1 MESQSD
7 NLPCVSLSGAVLHS
21 WQALVPIKQGS
32 NGKSRLSGLLDEA
45 ERVALVKR
53 MSAHVLGVL
62 EDCDFI
68 ESITVLS
75 PQRPEQWRGEWRED
89 QGRGLNAELTAWRSE
104 LGPVSS
110 LIIHADLPLLKISDV
125 QEMVALAD
133 KHGSALATDRAEQ
146 GTNALALA
154 QGYGDEFEFCFGPFS
169 RKLHTAQIEA
179 MPVLHLLGL
188 KVDID
193 FPDDLT
199 FAEAQGFRLDPACQW
214 EG

>member
-75 PQRPEQWRGEWRED
+75 PQRPEQWRALR
-89 QGRGLNAELTAWRSE
+89 L
-104 LGPVSS
+104 SS
-110 LIIHADLPLLKISDV
+110 P
-125 QEMVALAD
+125 
-133 KHGSALATDRAEQ
+133 
-146 GTNALALA
+146 
-154 QGYGDEFEFCFGPFS
+154 
-169 RKLHTAQIEA
+169 
-179 MPVLHLLGL
+179 
-188 KVDID
+188 
-193 FPDDLT
+193 
-199 FAEAQGFRLDPACQW
+199 
-214 EG
+214 

>member
-1 MESQSD
+1 
-7 NLPCVSLSGAVLHS
+7 LHS

-89 QGRGLNAELTAWRSE
+89 QGRGLNAELTAWR
-104 LGPVSS
+104 
-110 LIIHADLPLLKISDV
+110 
-125 QEMVALAD
+125 
-133 KHGSALATDRAEQ
+133 
-146 GTNALALA
+146 
-154 QGYGDEFEFCFGPFS
+154 
-169 RKLHTAQIEA
+169 
-179 MPVLHLLGL
+179 
-188 KVDID
+188 
-193 FPDDLT
+193 
-199 FAEAQGFRLDPACQW
+199 
-214 EG
+214 